1 MESTSNR
8 ALRAGYQV
16 VEVLP
21 GSRFLLLAD
30 ADASATPG
38 PDELGDL
45 RYHARKLTRSPVLG
59 VGIDEAFVVQAVIT
73 AVVSGVVSPAVW
85 TPFPA
90 ARRWIERTIRR
101 REALPAPVPPAQ
113 PQTPKPEEFNPVERA
128 EEMVRKVLGNRPGPL
143 AMDLVEVSGDGS
155 LWKVALTVSGQ
166 WSAQVAMALDG
177 TIAEIVVT
185 AIPRRP

>member
-8 ALRAGYQV
+8 ALQAGYQV
-16 VEVLP
+16 IEVLP

-30 ADASATPG
+30 ADASATPD

-73 AVVSGVVSPAVW
+73 AVVSGIVSPAVW
-85 TPFPA
+85 APFPA

-128 EEMVRKVLGNRPGPL
+128 EEMVRKVLRNRPGPL
-143 AMDLVEVSGDGS
+143 TMDLVEVSGDGS
-155 LWKVALTVSGQ
+155 LWKVALAVSGQ

-185 AIPRRP
+185 AIPRPT